1 MELSGIELRHLIN
14 EISSRIN
21 REYYVSNIFA
31 VTRDSFLFRMRHS
44 VDTEISLMISVKGIW
59 ISRFKLKQ
67 VEESDLVTV
76 LKNELERAKIESIKQ
91 SGSERI
97 ITIRFRQFHGESR
110 AIMAEF
116 FGTGNIILCDE
127 KMYIL
132 AVLNPIQVRHRTLKV
147 GHRYIPP
154 PARGVDVFDITP
166 EQLES
171 LRSTV
176 DAKDL
181 DVSRWLGRN
190 ISLPKRFVDEIISR
204 AAISEKKV
212 GELSHYD
219 ISRIHAIAKEL
230 VVDVITGRNHEPR
243 IILDH
248 DGKAIDVIPLL
259 VRNSNLVQGSGEF
272 RAADSFMEAVD
283 EVLTNEIIE
292 LHRNLQTTE
301 LQKRIAGLQHDLA
314 EQKKAKEHVISK
326 ATLLRKIA
334 RELMDLSHESG
345 NNILDDNSL
354 KEIFAAYS
362 AFVVVEK
369 GRKYLEAL
377 GLRVPISNSSSA
389 KMASLLFDKAKE
401 LENGGRSIE
410 SAEAGLLTQLNSLKA
425 HTSTIRN
432 KINIKENIT
441 KQWYERYRWFFTS
454 QGLLAIGG
462 NDATSNSAIIRKH
475 LADNDI
481 VFHAEVH
488 GSPFFVLKDAK
499 SISEK
504 SDSLTEVAQA
514 TVSFSRGWKDE
525 LSSADA
531 YWVEPSQVKRGAPT
545 GQFLP
550 RGSFVIQGRRNY
562 IKGME
567 IKLAVGLVRSSGSYI
582 VVCGPLAA
590 VQRQSVIYVQLFP
603 GGVDPNN
610 VAKKIKTELVK
621 AASTSD
627 HSEEFTNRN
636 LVEFVKS
643 LGIGTFLGV
652 IPSGHSKVSLAA
664 KGAAAKS
671 FSHDI
676 NR

>member
-1 MELSGIELRHLIN
+1 
-14 EISSRIN
+14 
-21 REYYVSNIFA
+21 
-31 VTRDSFLFRMRHS
+31 
-44 VDTEISLMISVKGIW
+44 
-59 ISRFKLKQ
+59 
-67 VEESDLVTV
+67 
-76 LKNELERAKIESIKQ
+76 
-91 SGSERI
+91 
-97 ITIRFRQFHGESR
+97 
-110 AIMAEF
+110 
-116 FGTGNIILCDE
+116 
-127 KMYIL
+127 
-132 AVLNPIQVRHRTLKV
+132 
-147 GHRYIPP
+147 
-154 PARGVDVFDITP
+154 
-166 EQLES
+166 
-171 LRSTV
+171 
-176 DAKDL
+176 
-181 DVSRWLGRN
+181 
-190 ISLPKRFVDEIISR
+190 
-204 AAISEKKV
+204 
-212 GELSHYD
+212 
-219 ISRIHAIAKEL
+219 
-230 VVDVITGRNHEPR
+230 
-243 IILDH
+243 
-248 DGKAIDVIPLL
+248 
-259 VRNSNLVQGSGEF
+259 
-272 RAADSFMEAVD
+272 
-283 EVLTNEIIE
+283 
-292 LHRNLQTTE
+292 
-301 LQKRIAGLQHDLA
+301 
-314 EQKKAKEHVISK
+314 
-326 ATLLRKIA
+326 
-334 RELMDLSHESG
+334 MDLSHESG

-354 KEIFAAYS
+354 KEIFAANS
-362 AFVVVEK
+362 ALVVIEK

-377 GLRVPISNSSSA
+377 GLRVPISNSSFA
-389 KMASLLFDKAKE
+389 KMSSLLFDKAKE

-410 SAEAGLLTQLNSLKA
+410 SAEARLLIQLNSLKA
-425 HTSTIRN
+425 HTSTIRH
-432 KINIKENIT
+432 KIDIKENIT

-488 GSPFFVLKDAK
+488 GSPFFVLKDAM
-499 SISEK
+499 SVSEK

-514 TVSFSRGWKDE
+514 TVSFSRAWKDE

-582 VVCGPLAA
+582 VVCGPPAA
-590 VQRQSVIYVQLFP
+590 VQRQSVIYVQLLP

-627 HSEEFTNRN
+627 HSEEFTNRH